1 MEYEEFLETFTDQPV
16 VESASIITL
25 VGDEK
30 TARVQISRWVNAGKL
45 IQLRRGYYL
54 LAPPYRKREPNLHYI
69 ANLLC
74 QPSYVSLAY
83 ALAYYG
89 VIPEEV
95 PTITSVTTGRPQVVP
110 TPVGRFEYRHVSQ
123 KLFWGYETI
132 DPLGIEPVQIAT
144 PEKALL
150 DLVYLT
156 KGDANEEFFEG
167 MRIQHAETFDLQ
179 RLKEFAHRFGDRK
192 VPRAVNAFER
202 YISELQEDMRSI

>member
-1 MEYEEFLETFTDQPV
+1 MVFDELVKIFADQPV
-16 VESASIITL
+16 VESASVITL

-30 TARVQISRWVNAGKL
+30 AARVQISRWVKTGKL

-54 LAPPYRKREPNLHYI
+54 LAPPYRRKEPSLHYI

-74 QPSYVSLAY
+74 RPSYISLVY

-89 VIPEEV
+89 LIPEKV
-95 PTITSVTTGRPQVVP
+95 PVITSVTTGRPHVVP
-110 TPVGRFEYRHVSQ
+110 TPMGRFEYRHVSQ

-132 DPLGIEPVQIAT
+132 EPLSIEPVQMAT

-156 KGDANEEFFEG
+156 DGSADAEFFEG
-167 MRIQHAETFDLQ
+167 MRIQHVETFNVQ
-179 RLKEFAHRFGDRK
+179 RLKEFARRFGGRK
-192 VPRAVNAFER
+192 VPRAADAFEQ
-202 YISELQEDMRSI
+202 YLLEQQEDMETL